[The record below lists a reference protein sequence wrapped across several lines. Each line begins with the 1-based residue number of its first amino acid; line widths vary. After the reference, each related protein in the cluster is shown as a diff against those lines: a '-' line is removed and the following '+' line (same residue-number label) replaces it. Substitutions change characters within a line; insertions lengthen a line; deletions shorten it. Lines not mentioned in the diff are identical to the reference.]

1 MRNTKTVAVA
11 SKSIFAEGS
20 MNNLFSL
27 LSNLKE
33 GRWCYMYILS
43 HPVIQ
48 DDFVR
53 VAYRIHDDDLYDC
66 SVFQKKLIKKRNNRP
81 LHFAVIS

>member
-1 MRNTKTVAVA
+1 
-11 SKSIFAEGS
+11 
-20 MNNLFSL
+20 
-27 LSNLKE
+27 
-33 GRWCYMYILS
+33 MYILS